1 MKQWFDLLRIPIKD
15 LDLDT
20 QQWVYQSFYQFVYQD
35 TLFMMHN
42 HTLTEDIIQDAF
54 IKVSAN
60 GPRLRPDTNLA
71 GWAKVVA
78 RNTTIDY
85 LRKLKNER
93 KMLNTSYISVNEA
106 SVHEICV
113 ASEIETK
120 ERNDLLRQ
128 AIDELKPEYRA
139 VLLLFYMERK
149 SYREICK
156 ELQIFENVLSQRLF
170 RARKK
175 LHDRFLRKWTDV
187 DELI

>member
-1 MKQWFDLLRIPIKD
+1 MKQWFNLLRSPIKD
-15 LDLDT
+15 LDIDT
-20 QQWVYQSFYQFVYQD
+20 QQWVYRSFYQFVYQD
-35 TLFMMHN
+35 TFFMMRD

-54 IKVSAN
+54 IKISAN
-60 GPRLRPDTNLA
+60 GPRLHPDANLA

-85 LRKLKNER
+85 LRKLKDNR
-93 KMLNTSYISVNEA
+93 KTLNTSYICVHEASVNEI
-106 SVHEICV
+106 SV

-128 AIDELKPEYRA
+128 AIDELKPEYRT

-149 SYREICK
+149 SYREICE
-156 ELQIFENVLSQRLF
+156 ELQISENVLSQRLF

-175 LHDRFLRKWTDV
+175 LHDHFLRKWRDV